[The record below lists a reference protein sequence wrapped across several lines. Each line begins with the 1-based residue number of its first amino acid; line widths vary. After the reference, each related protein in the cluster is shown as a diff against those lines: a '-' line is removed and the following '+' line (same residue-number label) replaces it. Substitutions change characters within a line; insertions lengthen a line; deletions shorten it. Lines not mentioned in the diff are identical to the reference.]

1 MMEASPTLPRTMEPM
16 SRAWRRRAAAA
27 TALVVVT
34 AAVGISIGLLR
45 TQPRPTISTCSVP
58 SAPGTAPVTL
68 SPEQAQNA
76 AIITAVGVRR
86 GMPDHAVT
94 VALATALQ
102 ESHLLNLPYGDRDS
116 RGLFQQRPSQGWGTA
131 TQVLDPVYA
140 AGAFYDHLVLV
151 SGWESLP
158 VTEAAQMVQGS
169 ATPDAYA
176 HWEPEAR
183 SLAIA
188 TTGERPA
195 ALACQ
200 LSGFGGAPPAAGAL
214 AAAAVAQLGPHA
226 LATPTSAKQGWQF
239 AAWAVAHAYN
249 YHLTSVSYAGS
260 QWTWNSAATTWSPAP
275 VSTGVVTTT

>member
-1 MMEASPTLPRTMEPM
+1 V
-16 SRAWRRRAAAA
+16 
-27 TALVVVT
+27 TALLTAVV
-34 AAVGISIGLLR
+34 AVGVSVGLLR
-45 TQPRPTISTCSVP
+45 AQPRPTRSTCTVP
-58 SAPGTAPVTL
+58 ADTSTPSVTL

-76 AIITAVGVRR
+76 VIITAVGVRL

-94 VALATALQ
+94 IALATALQ

-116 RGLFQQRPSQGWGTA
+116 LGLFQQRPSQGWGTA

-140 AGAFYDHLVLV
+140 AGAFYDHLARVP
-151 SGWESLP
+151 GWESLP
-158 VTEAAQMVQGS
+158 VTEAAQLVQDS

-176 HWEPEAR
+176 RWESEAR

-195 ALACQ
+195 ALTCQ
-200 LSGFGGAPPAAGAL
+200 LSGFGGAPPPAGAL
-214 AAAAVAQLGPHA
+214 AAADAAQLGPHA
-226 LATPTSAKQGWQF
+226 LDRPTSAKQGWQF

-260 QWTWNSAATTWSPAP
+260 QWTWNSTPAAWSPGP
-275 VSTGVVTTT
+275 VGTGVVTTAQ

>member
-1 MMEASPTLPRTMEPM
+1 MEPM

-27 TALVVVT
+27 VAALVVVVV
-34 AAVGISIGLLR
+34 AVGISIGLLR
-45 TQPRPTISTCSVP
+45 TPPRPTRSACTIPT
-58 SAPGTAPVTL
+58 APGTAPVTL

-76 AIITAVGVRR
+76 VIITAVGVRR

-94 VALATALQ
+94 VALAAALQ

-116 RGLFQQRPSQGWGTA
+116 LGLFQQRPSQGWGTA
-131 TQVLDPVYA
+131 AQVLDPVYA
-140 AGAFYDHLVLV
+140 AGAFYDHLVQV
-151 SGWESLP
+151 PGWESLP
-158 VTEAAQMVQGS
+158 VTEAAQLVQGS

-176 HWEPEAR
+176 RWEPEAR

-195 ALACQ
+195 ALTCQ
-200 LSGFGGAPPAAGAL
+200 LSGFGGAPPPAGAL
-214 AAAAVAQLGPHA
+214 ATAAVAQLGPHA
-226 LATPTSAKQGWQF
+226 LGRPTSNKQGWQF

-260 QWTWNSAATTWSPAP
+260 QWTWNSTATTWSPAP
-275 VSTGVVTTT
+275 ASTGVVTTTQ